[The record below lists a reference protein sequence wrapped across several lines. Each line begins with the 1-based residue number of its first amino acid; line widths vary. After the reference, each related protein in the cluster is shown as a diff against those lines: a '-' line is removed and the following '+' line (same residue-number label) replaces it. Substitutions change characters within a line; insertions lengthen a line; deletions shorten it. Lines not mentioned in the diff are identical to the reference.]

1 MSTPAPIE
9 PEAITIGQAARRLGV
24 HRDTLR
30 SAIARGE
37 VPAAR
42 IGRRCLIPLAAI
54 DDLLAVRHG
63 DSTSESAS

>member
-42 IGRRCLIPLAAI
+42 IGRRWLIPLAAI